1 MSEANQD
8 SIANPMIAPDP
19 TPHQQGAAG
28 TLADGNWYPDNLARI
43 QQTLAGLR
51 QQIAAHPRVAV
62 FDFDNTCVFRD
73 VGQAVFF
80 HQLTGLQYRLSPEHF
95 CELLPTGLSDLAGR
109 PMAMITEALTSAY
122 QALWPCMGQGRGRDS
137 AQPDYQ
143 MFTTLLLWFTDQ
155 ARKDERLGPRYV
167 LPFMGKLLAGYTLAE
182 LRQFAVT
189 VIDKAMQEPLT
200 KQTLAYDAGPR
211 LGELSASHSLGLH
224 AQTEMRQLMQLL
236 GQHDV
241 TCYVVSA
248 STEWLVE
255 EAVKRLGFPV
265 AANCVYGI
273 RVALDAGEV
282 LTTQSPSDYPVTFRE
297 GKAAIINRFI
307 PGEPVLVAGDADTD
321 YEMLTLP
328 DVPLRLL
335 INRNQRGLISSL
347 YEDPRILLQGLDLH
361 TGRFR
366 PHRQSIAA

>member
-1 MSEANQD
+1 MTSSA
-8 SIANPMIAPDP
+8 P
-19 TPHQQGAAG
+19 TPHQQGTAD
-28 TLADGNWYPDNLARI
+28 TLEHGNWYPDNLARI
-43 QQTLAGLR
+43 QQTLAALPQLGADR
-51 QQIAAHPRVAV
+51 PRVAV

-80 HQLTGLQYRLSPEHF
+80 HQLTGLRYRLPPDQF
-95 CELLPTGLSDLAGR
+95 CQLLPSGLTDLAGR
-109 PMAMITEALTSAY
+109 PMASITGALAAAY
-122 QALWPCMGQGRGRDS
+122 LKLWPFMEKNEGDAACSLPEYRLF
-137 AQPDYQ
+137 A
-143 MFTTLLLWFTDQ
+143 TLLLWLTDQ

-167 LPFMGKLLAGYTLAE
+167 LPFMGKLLAGYTLTE
-182 LRQFAVT
+182 LRQFAAQVMT
-189 VIDKAMQEPLT
+189 KAMAEPLE
-200 KQTLAYDAGPR
+200 KQTLTCDAGPP
-211 LGELSASHSLGLH
+211 LGELAASHSLGLH
-224 AQTEMRQLMQLL
+224 VHGEMRQLMHLL
-236 GQHDV
+236 GRYKV

-255 EAVKRLGFPV
+255 EAVKLLDFPV
-265 AANCVYGI
+265 TADCVYGI
-273 RVALDAGEV
+273 RVALDGGNT
-282 LTTQSPSDYPVTFRE
+282 LTIQSPQDYPVTFRE

-347 YEDPRILLQGLDLH
+347 YQDPRILLQGLDLL

-366 PHRQSIAA
+366 PDRLSTAS